1 MAILLVGGSGA
12 SEGEATKDLC
22 SLRNRFGVFLY
33 SSISL
38 YCPNH
43 LFSDWPHDD
52 LTRVFNTCSCQRV
65 RVDVII
71 SWKAKVF

>member
-1 MAILLVGGSGA
+1 MEALVAILLVGGSGA

-22 SLRNRFGVFLY
+22 VLINRFGDFLY
-33 SSISL
+33 TSISL

-43 LFSDWPHDD
+43 LFSDWPLDD

-65 RVDVII
+65 RVDDII
-71 SWKAKVF
+71 S